1 MNVSGELQTLGQRKD
16 WLYVI
21 SFSRNGLSGPIVRP
35 MTVPVARVISVYQAQ
50 ETKCSLEG
58 AMTVPLQ
65 DVSSGPL
72 LTSQITGLPPP
83 VSPASVV
90 SSPPLGRAGG
100 RRRLWVY
107 DRSVGTHHS
116 FISQMTGRS
125 YNRLLWPTH
134 PSSI

>member
-1 MNVSGELQTLGQRKD
+1 MDVSGELQTLGQRKS

-65 DVSSGPL
+65 DVLWSITDLADNGP
-72 LTSQITGLPPP
+72 
-83 VSPASVV
+83 SPARLPRFCRICP
-90 SSPPLGRAGG
+90 SPGTSGRA
-100 RRRLWVY
+100 
-107 DRSVGTHHS
+107 
-116 FISQMTGRS
+116 
-125 YNRLLWPTH
+125 
-134 PSSI
+134 